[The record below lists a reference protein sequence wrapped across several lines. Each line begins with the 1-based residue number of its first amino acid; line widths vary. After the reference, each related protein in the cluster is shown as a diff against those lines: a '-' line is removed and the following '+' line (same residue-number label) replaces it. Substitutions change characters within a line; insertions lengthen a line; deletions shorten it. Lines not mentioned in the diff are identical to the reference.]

1 MHRMSKTASVLVAGL
16 GLAAGALG
24 LSGCASSVQGKL
36 ISQTME
42 QLRGDGDFPRT
53 RAEVSAYPY
62 AQLGVRVD
70 GNRAGIPVLIEYVG
84 QDYLWGAGDVFR
96 LHQARDGRIKYLRL
110 PETETWLD
118 WGTVTLQPEPPA
130 EFIVGLR
137 AVATNGDAI
146 ERPMRC
152 VLEQSEPATIII
164 NTYPLDTM
172 RSQYRCDSAPT
183 SPSVVM
189 TYWHDAQGRIRRT
202 EGQLWEQGNH
212 LFMEALKVP
221 A

>member
-1 MHRMSKTASVLVAGL
+1 MRLIRKTACAYIAGAGL
-16 GLAAGALG
+16 LLG
-24 LSGCASSVQGKL
+24 LVGSAGCASSVQGQL
-36 ISQTME
+36 LSQTLD
-42 QLRGDGDFPRT
+42 QLRGGGEFPRT

-70 GNRAGIPVLIEYVG
+70 GNRSGIPVLVEYVG
-84 QDYLWGAGDVFR
+84 EDYLWGAGDVFR

-118 WGTVTLQPEPPA
+118 WGDVSLQPTPPQ
-130 EFIVGLR
+130 EYIVGLR
-137 AVATNGDAI
+137 AVATNGDSV
-146 ERPMRC
+146 EQGMRC
-152 VLEQSEPATIII
+152 TQTLTEPATIIV
-164 NTYPLDTM
+164 NTYPLDTV
-172 RSQYRCDSAPT
+172 RTQYRCESAPT
-183 SPSVVM
+183 SPAVLM

-202 EGQLWEQGNH
+202 EGRLWEQGND

>member
-1 MHRMSKTASVLVAGL
+1 MQRTRRVASACLAGL
-16 GLAAGALG
+16 GLIVGAL
-24 LSGCASSVQGKL
+24 SIAGCASSVQGKL
-36 ISQTME
+36 LGQTLE
-42 QLRGDGDFPRT
+42 QLRGDGEFPRT

-70 GNRAGIPVLIEYVG
+70 RNRAGIPVLVEYVG
-84 QDYLWGAGDVFR
+84 QDYLWGAGEVFR
-96 LHQARDGRIKYLRL
+96 LHQTRDGRIKYLRL

-118 WGTVTLQPEPPA
+118 WGAVTLQPETPA

-152 VLEQSEPATIII
+152 VLEQSEPATIIV
-164 NTYPLDTM
+164 NTYPLDTQ
-172 RSQYRCDSAPT
+172 RSQYRCDSSPDL
-183 SPSVVM
+183 PSVVM

-202 EGQLWEQGNH
+202 EGRLWEQGNH